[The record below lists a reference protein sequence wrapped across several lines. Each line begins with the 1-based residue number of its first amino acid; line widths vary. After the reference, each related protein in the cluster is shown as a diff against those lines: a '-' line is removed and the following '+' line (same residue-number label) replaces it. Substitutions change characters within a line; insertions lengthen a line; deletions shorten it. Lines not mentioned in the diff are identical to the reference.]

1 MQIIIHTPPVSE
13 PITQDEAKEH
23 LRIEQTDDIENDY
36 IDAIIKAAREHVEDI
51 CRRALLTQV
60 WDYYLDGFPS
70 ADFIKLPFGN
80 LQTTGLVIT
89 YYSVDTDD
97 SKKTNTMTLTT
108 DYLIETNGEAC
119 GKIVLP
125 YGETWPSFTA
135 WPTQA
140 VKVHYTCGWTTRA
153 LVPNRIKAAIRLL
166 CGDMY
171 ANRESQIVSG
181 QPYHENRTVQRLLAS
196 MRLFDEF

>member
-1 MQIIIHTPPVSE
+1 MQIIIHTLPVLE

-23 LRIEQTDDIENDY
+23 LRVEQTDDIENDY

-51 CRRALLTQV
+51 TRRALLTQV
-60 WDYYLDGFPS
+60 WDYYLDGFPGD
-70 ADFIKLPFGN
+70 DFIKLPFGN

-97 SKKTNTMTLTT
+97 SKKTNTMTLTS
-108 DYLIETNGEAC
+108 DYLIETNGDQC

-125 YGETWPSFTA
+125 YGEVWPSFTA

-153 LVPNRIKAAIRLL
+153 LVPFKIKAACKFWAENLYSHAGRNEDLKDLVNTLLYSARLW
-166 CGDMY
+166 
-171 ANRESQIVSG
+171 
-181 QPYHENRTVQRLLAS
+181 
-196 MRLFDEF
+196 DEF

>member
-1 MQIIIHTPPVSE
+1 MQAVIYTPPVLE

-36 IDAIIKAAREHVEDI
+36 IDAIIKAARENVEDI
-51 CRRALLTQV
+51 TRRALLTQV
-60 WDYYLDGFPS
+60 WDYYLDGFPG
-70 ADFIKLPFGN
+70 DDYIKLPFGN
-80 LQTTGLVIT
+80 LQATGLTIT

-97 SKKTNTMTLTT
+97 SKKTNTLTLTS

-135 WPTQA
+135 WPTQP
-140 VKVHYTCGWTTRA
+140 VKIHFTCGWTTRA
-153 LVPNRIKAAIRLL
+153 LVPYKIKAAIKMLAEDLYNMRSAQHVGVTVTENKTVMALL
-166 CGDMY
+166 
-171 ANRESQIVSG
+171 S
-181 QPYHENRTVQRLLAS
+181 PYRIWV
-196 MRLFDEF
+196 